1 MLKLMVWGIG
11 AFGRWLVHKAR
22 AVMSGIIAIMKEVQE
37 ALLPSSIMGGY
48 DGKIAASEEHGFYP
62 TDSVSMI
69 SSMILNFWDS
79 ETLSN

>member
-1 MLKLMVWGIG
+1 
-11 AFGRWLVHKAR
+11 
-22 AVMSGIIAIMKEVQE
+22 MSGIIAIMKEVQE

-48 DGKIAASEEHGFYP
+48 DGKIAAASEEHVFYP